1 MAQILVVEDNPAIGM
16 VIQIALTDEGH
27 QVELRKN
34 GLEGLSLMESG
45 RITDLVITDLI
56 MEKMSGRD
64 LIRTMRNDHQ
74 MCSIPVV
81 IITGCIPN
89 FEIFPEENQFQGL
102 LLKPFNLEDLIAIVA
117 RLTSTVAA

>member
-45 RITDLVITDLI
+45 RCTDLVITDLI

-64 LIRTMRNDHQ
+64 LIRTMRNDHE
-74 MCSIPVV
+74 MCGIPVV

-89 FEIFPEENQFQGL
+89 LEIFPEENQFQGL
-102 LLKPFNLEDLIAIVA
+102 LFKPFDLEDLIAIVA